1 MTVRVATPADIEGW
15 RALARSVEALFGA
28 AMGDDARWNEILV
41 RNIDRGTAW
50 VATSADG
57 EMLGGMFG
65 SEAGD
70 EIGWLAVFPDARR
83 RGAAR
88 ALVQHTLTT
97 AHGPVR
103 VTTFGTGH
111 PHPDAEA
118 ARQLYSTLGFVSTG
132 RTHDGPDGT
141 PREQFVHDGLVQLC
155 VLLWPHPDAE
165 SLLVAYEDKV
175 LTLLADHGGRL
186 LSRARIADRDDEA
199 PYEVHLL
206 EFPSEAALDAY
217 MRDER
222 RVALA
227 SERERAIAR
236 TQVLRADL
244 V

>member
-1 MTVRVATPADIEGW
+1 
-15 RALARSVEALFGA
+15 
-28 AMGDDARWNEILV
+28 
-41 RNIDRGTAW
+41 
-50 VATSADG
+50 
-57 EMLGGMFG
+57 MLGGMFG

-103 VTTFGTGH
+103 VTTFGAGH

-118 ARQLYSTLGFVSTG
+118 ARQLYSALGFVSTG

-141 PREQFVHDGLVQLC
+141 PREQFVHAGLVQLC

-186 LSRARIADRDDEA
+186 LSRAVSPTAT
-199 PYEVHLL
+199 
-206 EFPSEAALDAY
+206 
-217 MRDER
+217 MRRPTKCISWSSRRKRLSTRTCSDER